1 MSSRHLVVKS
11 LKRLNDEDV
20 NHNAVHSAEAA
31 DQRNQ
36 PNSVPQLP
44 NEFADEKDPFKE
56 LYEALGTAYMQMDI
70 TMDLKSKY
78 EQQGLY
84 VALGKI
90 RDALVKLHVLA
101 CAVKL
106 KDDDGIE
113 LKIATVIVDYIEEY
127 EAFMDFMEG
136 RRDTVTVAKK

>member
-1 MSSRHLVVKS
+1 MMKMFTTMQFIQ
-11 LKRLNDEDV
+11 LKLLIRETNRTLC
-20 NHNAVHSAEAA
+20 HNFPT
-31 DQRNQ
+31 N
-36 PNSVPQLP
+36 L
-44 NEFADEKDPFKE
+44 ADEKDPFKG

-78 EQQGLY
+78 EEQGLY
-84 VALGKI
+84 VALGKV

-101 CAVKL
+101 CAVQL

-136 RRDTVTVAKK
+136 RRDTVTVAKNRLLG